1 MDNSDNNAGGPSG
14 LPGITPRHSLAGG
27 LATEEADNDT
37 PQATLVQLA
46 KVVNRPVTP
55 PQQTSTS
62 VAAVSQRKSVTRTPG
77 AGRLAPLP
85 SKHIARSPHV
95 VRAFE
100 QRRAATPGRERRK
113 SGRYPA
119 ARETPRDLLRALSR
133 QLATTSNKYAPS
145 PAEPTPR
152 PAPRLSYSDRRASDV
167 VFYSDPG
174 HNPED
179 EDEELPP
186 APRLSMNLNKFEQA
200 EDEEDALLP
209 VPAYSLPLEN
219 LEDMDYTHTSIEF
232 GRRAVTE
239 RPYRPSFGIRLSDR
253 FADFNGVAGG
263 SSPRTGGYEDE
274 DEVGEEDEEEG
285 MGIIDESFAS
295 RMSVVN
301 DGEGDVTGDITGAL
315 DGNLDFD
322 GDEPS
327 FFLPVP
333 EEEEQEEEQEEK
345 FAQANHRGEGANGVL
360 LNGHAHEAE
369 EEKEEEEEYSLLEVI
384 SAPEASS
391 PTVRK
396 PVITK
401 KRKPLPLSRHGIPYP
416 PFPRKA
422 IKKMSTRFSGST
434 ISADTLDALVA
445 ASDAFFQQ
453 ASEDL
458 AAYAKHAG
466 RRVIEDSD
474 VVQLLRRQRQLNP
487 QTTAF
492 SLAQRHLPR
501 ELLQEIRMP
510 VSKVK
515 PRRRQQKKQNL
526 QVIEEEKDGDEVE
539 VVEE

>member
-1 MDNSDNNAGGPSG
+1 MENRDGNAGGPSEP
-14 LPGITPRHSLAGG
+14 PGIAPQHAPPTG
-27 LATEEADNDT
+27 LATEETNNET
-37 PQATLVQLA
+37 PQATLAQLA

-55 PQQTSTS
+55 PQQSS
-62 VAAVSQRKSVTRTPG
+62 DSAGAASQRKSARRTPG

-85 SKHIARSPHV
+85 SKRTARSPHAI
-95 VRAFE
+95 RAFE

-133 QLATTSNKYAPS
+133 QLATTSTQYVPS

-174 HNPED
+174 HNSED
-179 EDEELPP
+179 EDSELPP
-186 APRLSMNLNKFEQA
+186 APRLSMNLNEFEQA
-200 EDEEDALLP
+200 EDEEDTRLP
-209 VPAYSLPLEN
+209 VPRYSLPLEN
-219 LEDMDYTHTSIEF
+219 LEDVDYTHTSIEF

-253 FADFNGVAGG
+253 FADFNGAAGG
-263 SSPRTGGYEDE
+263 SSPRTGGYE
-274 DEVGEEDEEEG
+274 GGGQREEEEEEEG
-285 MGIIDESFAS
+285 MGMGAIGDESFAS

-301 DGEGDVTGDITGAL
+301 DGDGDVTGDITETLG
-315 DGNLDFD
+315 GNLDLD

-333 EEEEQEEEQEEK
+333 EEVGEE
-345 FAQANHRGEGANGVL
+345 FARTDDREDGENGVL
-360 LNGHAHEAE
+360 PNGYVHDE
-369 EEKEEEEEYSLLEVI
+369 EEEEEEYNLLEEI
-384 SAPEASS
+384 SAQEASS
-391 PTVRK
+391 AAAAK
-396 PVITK
+396 PASMATKK
-401 KRKPLPLSRHGIPYP
+401 KRKPLTLSRHGIPYP
-416 PFPRKA
+416 PFSRPA
-422 IKKMSTRFSGST
+422 IKKMATKFSGST
-434 ISADTLDALVA
+434 ISADTLDALAA
-445 ASDAFFQQ
+445 ASEAFFQQ

-466 RRVIEDSD
+466 RKVIEDSD
-474 VVQLLRRQRQLNP
+474 VVQLLQRQRQLNS

-510 VSKVK
+510 VSKVR
-515 PRRRQQKKQNL
+515 PRRRQRQRPSL
-526 QVIEEEKDGDEVE
+526 QAVEEEEEEKEKGK
-539 VVEE
+539 EE

>member
-1 MDNSDNNAGGPSG
+1 MENRDDNSGRSG
-14 LPGITPRHSLAGG
+14 ELPRTTPRVSPAGG
-27 LATEEADNDT
+27 LPTEEADNET
-37 PQATLVQLA
+37 PQANLVQLA
-46 KVVNRPVTP
+46 KVVNGPITP

-62 VAAVSQRKSVTRTPG
+62 TAAASQRKSVRRTPG

-85 SKHIARSPHV
+85 SKRSARSPHV

-133 QLATTSNKYAPS
+133 QLATTSAQYVPS
-145 PAEPTPR
+145 PAQPTPR

-167 VFYSDPG
+167 IFYSDPG
-174 HNPED
+174 HNSED

-186 APRLSMNLNKFEQA
+186 APRLSMDLNEFEQA
-200 EDEEDALLP
+200 EDEEDARLP
-209 VPAYSLPLEN
+209 VPRYSLPLEN

-263 SSPRTGGYEDE
+263 SSPRTGGYEDG
-274 DEVGEEDEEEG
+274 DEREEEDDG
-285 MGIIDESFAS
+285 GIGVIGDESLAS

-301 DGEGDVTGDITGAL
+301 DGDGDVTGDITGAL
-315 DGNLDFD
+315 DGNLDLD

-333 EEEEQEEEQEEK
+333 DEGGERFTQTDD
-345 FAQANHRGEGANGVL
+345 RGESENGTL
-360 LNGHAHEAE
+360 LNGYAHEAGGGD
-369 EEKEEEEEYSLLEVI
+369 EEEYDLPEVI
-384 SAPEASS
+384 SAQEAPSS
-391 PTVRK
+391 TVPK
-396 PVITK
+396 PAVAIKK

-416 PFPRKA
+416 PFPRHA
-422 IKKMSTRFSGST
+422 IKKMATKFSGST
-434 ISADTLDALVA
+434 ISVDTLDALVA
-445 ASDAFFQQ
+445 ASEAFFQQ

-458 AAYAKHAG
+458 AAYSKHAG
-466 RRVIEDSD
+466 RKVIEDSD
-474 VVQLLRRQRQLNP
+474 VVQLLRRQRQLNS

-510 VSKVK
+510 VSKVQT
-515 PRRRQQKKQNL
+515 RRRQWQRPSL
-526 QVIEEEKDGDEVE
+526 PTVEEEDGDEV
-539 VVEE
+539 VVDE